1 MTLPRA
7 TAVIVTYHSRDM
19 IERTAGAMKR
29 SHDKGLAECVVVD
42 NDSRDGTVEYLRA
55 QHSWIT
61 VIESDAN
68 IGFGRGCNLGARE
81 ARTPYLLFINP
92 DADLEP
98 EALANLLEF
107 LEHRPK
113 AGLAAPAI
121 VAPDG
126 ELQETGALPTP
137 WRVLRA
143 AAGRAIPRK
152 IQPGEQA
159 FPVEWI
165 CGAAVLIRRSLF
177 ESLGGFDPRFFLYFE
192 ETDLCKR
199 AREQGAEIWAVGEA
213 VANHLD
219 GAVARRTGRD
229 LYLGCI
235 AQHYFESR
243 YYYLA
248 KHHGRLAAIATEV
261 GELIILAMRAVPR
274 FLRGRSNESL
284 HIRLGSPIC
293 REPAAVSI

>member
-1 MTLPRA
+1 
-7 TAVIVTYHSRDM
+7 
-19 IERTAGAMKR
+19 
-29 SHDKGLAECVVVD
+29 VVVD

-55 QHSWIT
+55 HHPWIT

-98 EALANLLEF
+98 EALAVLLEF
-107 LEHRPK
+107 LELRPK

-126 ELQETGALPTP
+126 ELQETGTLPTP
-137 WRVLRA
+137 WSVLRA